1 MIEVHE
7 IKNELALRIKRICVQ
22 KDVFKSLC
30 QKDRK
35 KKKIIVTSDLN
46 VIVLH
51 PPTHLPHFDGNCG

>member
-7 IKNELALRIKRICVQ
+7 IKNELALRIKRTCVQ

-35 KKKIIVTSDLN
+35 KKD
-46 VIVLH
+46 
-51 PPTHLPHFDGNCG
+51 NCYVRS